1 MYLGIRDVHCLPMAG
16 ILGFAS
22 IHRVDLFVLDTE
34 GGEAEQRA
42 EWPRARDRPPPQEA
56 GESLRGEPQGAR
68 VYVYVYVYIRACV
81 SV

>member
-1 MYLGIRDVHCLPMAG
+1 MAG

-22 IHRVDLFVLDTE
+22 IHHVDLFVLDTE

-56 GESLRGEPQGAR
+56 GEYLRGEPQGAR
-68 VYVYVYVYIRACV
+68 VYVYVYVYVYIRACV